1 MIQYKYSE
9 DLNFSGWPD
18 EFIEEKESKTK
29 EDLNNVLD
37 NKIKN
42 QEINCITCGTKNMD
56 NIFINSINN
65 NEINNLIIIINN
77 FNYII
82 RYYNHI
88 INILQSYIDYNLYN
102 FTIINKLLS
111 DINNNIII
119 NKQYKD
125 NFNNNV
131 YYNNINFNI
140 YLNNNNQNDKS
151 FENSNFNISPGDKGN
166 IFSSLLKKKIDWL
179 EDLN

>member
-9 DLNFSGWPD
+9 DLNFSGGPD

-42 QEINCITCGTKNMD
+42 QEINCITCETKNTE
-56 NIFINSINN
+56 NIFINNSINN
-65 NEINNLIIIINN
+65 NEINNLIIINN
-77 FNYII
+77 LYYII

-151 FENSNFNISPGDKGN
+151 FENSNFNISPGDEGN
-166 IFSSLLKKKIDWL
+166 IFSSLSKKKI
-179 EDLN
+179 E